1 MHVHGALQS
10 SWHMTISIL
19 TVICILGLV
28 LYNLQCNL
36 VWFYHDKKTPH
47 DMKQHPIAAR
57 HNKCRSD
64 GIIPCLCWNMI
75 IIIMVTNGNGHC
87 WSVTNCECDFCCCYC
102 CCSYSLLHCVPIF
115 WPCILHHEQLDC
127 SLRLPCLRLFPQLQ
141 QLLLALKAKSRR
153 FGFLV
158 GAAKNVHQKVK
169 HMSDNNLLK
178 QRRNVTQ
185 LNGPLQHWTTSTKT
199 HNPLHQKKIQVQTE
213 SPDWRMH
220 ERNRYLGFVQQEHAS
235 ITPKDITIELCCDC
249 FWYGFYM

>member
-1 MHVHGALQS
+1 
-10 SWHMTISIL
+10 
-19 TVICILGLV
+19 
-28 LYNLQCNL
+28 
-36 VWFYHDKKTPH
+36 
-47 DMKQHPIAAR
+47 MKQHPIAAR

-199 HNPLHQKKIQVQTE
+199 HNPLHQKNPST
-213 SPDWRMH
+213 
-220 ERNRYLGFVQQEHAS
+220 NRISRLAYAWTKPIPRVCATGTCQYYSQGHNHRIVLWLSLVWILHV
-235 ITPKDITIELCCDC
+235 
-249 FWYGFYM
+249 

>member
-87 WSVTNCECDFCCCYC
+87 WSVTNCECVFCCCYC

-185 LNGPLQHWTTSTKT
+185 FNKWTTTALNNKHKNSQSSA
-199 HNPLHQKKIQVQTE
+199 PKKSRYKPNLPIGVCMNETDT
-213 SPDWRMH
+213 SGLCN
-220 ERNRYLGFVQQEHAS
+220 RNMPVLLPR
-235 ITPKDITIELCCDC
+235 T
-249 FWYGFYM
+249 